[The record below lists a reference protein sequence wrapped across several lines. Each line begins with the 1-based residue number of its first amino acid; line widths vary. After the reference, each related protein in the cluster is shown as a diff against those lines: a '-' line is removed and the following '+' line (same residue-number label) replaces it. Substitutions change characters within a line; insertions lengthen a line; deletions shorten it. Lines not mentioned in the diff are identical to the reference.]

1 MHMYGC
7 ELWDLNCKYVSEFK
21 VAWRKIK
28 RRIWGLPYKAHN
40 EIIHNLSYNIDLQLD
55 TRVLKFVHS
64 CLNHCNSVCKSLLS
78 AKLHCIKSTLAANY
92 KYLSYKY
99 KICQEVYLLIRN
111 IKVQFEKETQSR
123 SNAHTIVEL
132 CAIHDGIANGDIMY
146 CTEASKLIDL
156 MTLE

>member
-1 MHMYGC
+1 MTYCMHMYGC

-40 EIIHNLSYNIDLQLD
+40 AIIHNLSYNIDLQLD

-64 CLNHCNSVCKSLLS
+64 CLNHCNSVCKS
-78 AKLHCIKSTLAANY
+78 TFAANY

-99 KICQEVYLLIRN
+99 KICQDDWFVDINLLIGKMR
-111 IKVQFEKETQSR
+111 VQFEKEKRDS
-123 SNAHTIVEL
+123 E
-132 CAIHDGIANGDIMY
+132 
-146 CTEASKLIDL
+146 
-156 MTLE
+156 